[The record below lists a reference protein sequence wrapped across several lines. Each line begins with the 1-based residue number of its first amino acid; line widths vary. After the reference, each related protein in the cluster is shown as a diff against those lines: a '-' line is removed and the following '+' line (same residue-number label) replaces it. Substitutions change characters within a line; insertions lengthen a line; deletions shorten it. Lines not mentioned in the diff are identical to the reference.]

1 MLYIVSLRYQVIQ
14 FSLLAEKYIQ
24 EGDKAQSTSVAGE
37 ELRTSESDTSVDL
50 QPQGTCIQNSHPAI
64 ETLKLISRKEV
75 L

>member
-50 QPQGTCIQNSHPAI
+50 QPQGTCIP
-64 ETLKLISRKEV
+64 
-75 L
+75 